1 MNLSESLK
9 ISLLNATYK
18 NFPNHKICNKF
29 SEFAQYNLNSDS
41 KIDLPV
47 PPCHFKI
54 LVSLLWFQHVQ
65 FIQGDELV
73 FDLLKMI
80 NGTGLRNKEHSQMGF
95 PLFFN
100 TQLLSNEIRVDI
112 RFLYK

>member
-1 MNLSESLK
+1 M
-9 ISLLNATYK
+9 
-18 NFPNHKICNKF
+18 
-29 SEFAQYNLNSDS
+29 
-41 KIDLPV
+41 
-47 PPCHFKI
+47 
-54 LVSLLWFQHVQ
+54 
-65 FIQGDELV
+65 